1 MTPSATGCTRKGERI
16 KRKSIS
22 RVLSV
27 LLILAFTIG
36 ASYSVF
42 AASNERNSMIV
53 DQDRENEIL
62 QRYQAEISL
71 VEQNHNVMI
80 DHIDRAALDL
90 IKQEAVHNLNDSAY
104 DFAGLMND
112 LSVIFA
118 EQEVLEYYE
127 GLPAT
132 RANDVVI
139 DNMETVVLHG
149 YGALGGQ
156 YDGNVARGMTT
167 TKKFNF
173 SISLGGNIHGIAVSG
188 SVTFEASRSISG
200 PGQNDTLY
208 NGKQATHNFACAIL
222 FGTITRTTWDL
233 VDRVTGEMESSHET
247 VQIPLS
253 TSDTVTYTSLASIHA
268 DGSVEVNSADPDYGA
283 VSSWDNL
290 NEFRDEIEEAPYKY
304 LKGSASASCD
314 VCGQS

>member
-1 MTPSATGCTRKGERI
+1 
-16 KRKSIS
+16 
-22 RVLSV
+22 
-27 LLILAFTIG
+27 
-36 ASYSVF
+36 
-42 AASNERNSMIV
+42 MIV

-90 IKQEAVHNLNDSAY
+90 IKQEAVRNLNDSAY
-104 DFAGLMND
+104 GFAGLMND

-149 YGALGGQ
+149 YGALKGQ
-156 YDGNVARGMTT
+156 HDRNVARGMVSSEDCE
-167 TKKFNF
+167 F
-173 SISLGGNIHGIAVSG
+173 SITIGGTIHGVEIGASATFSASSSIA
-188 SVTFEASRSISG
+188 G

-233 VDRVTGEMESSHET
+233 VDRVTGEVESSHET

>member
-1 MTPSATGCTRKGERI
+1 M

-27 LLILAFTIG
+27 LLTFAFTIG
-36 ASYSVF
+36 ASSSVF
-42 AASNERNSMIV
+42 AASNERSSTIV
-53 DQDRENEIL
+53 DQDRENEIV

-71 VEQNHNVMI
+71 VEQNYNVMI
-80 DHIDRAALDL
+80 NHIDQTTLDL

-112 LSVIFA
+112 LSIIFV
-118 EQEVLEYYE
+118 EQEILEHYE
-127 GLPAT
+127 QLPVT
-132 RANDVVI
+132 RSNDVVI
-139 DNMETVVLHG
+139 DNMETEILHE

-156 YDGNVARGMTT
+156 YKGNVARGETT
-167 TKKFNF
+167 IKSFSF
-173 SISLGGNIHGIAVSG
+173 SISLGGIVHGINIG
-188 SVTFEASRSISG
+188 GTVTFSESSSITG

-233 VDRVTGEMESSHET
+233 VNRVTGEVESSHET
-247 VQIPLS
+247 VQIPRS
-253 TSDTVTYTSLASIHA
+253 TSNTVTYTSLASIHA